1 MRLIPVIVGPTAS
14 GKSELGIRLA
24 LALDGEIINLDSVQ
38 VYRRIQIAT
47 AKVPLAQRRGVPH
60 HLIDIVE
67 PTENFTAGEYARVAD
82 QTIRSW
88 RFNKHI
94 GVSRLSCT
102 NAERALSKFSRRQC
116 GDKCECGLARRAPDG
131 WRRRHRNTELWRTAV
146 CPH

>member
-24 LALDGEIINLDSVQ
+24 LAFDGEIINLDSVQ

-47 AKVPLAQRRGVPH
+47 AKVPLSERRGVPH

-82 QTIRSW
+82 RTIQEIESRS
-88 RFNKHI
+88 RMPVLVGGTGFY
-94 GVSRLSCT
+94 L
-102 NAERALSKFSRRQC
+102 RALVSPLFEGPKTDLRFARAARAI
-116 GDKCECGLARRAPDG
+116 ARRA
-131 WRRRHRNTELWRTAV
+131 RRRTSSSPAQSH
-146 CPH
+146 